1 MIVLLPLAAPA
12 DAFFD
17 PKDYFFP
24 KPLIEL
30 GGRPIIERVVENLS
44 TLADDVRFV
53 FVVRDEDCKG
63 FSLDR
68 VVTLA
73 AKGRAQVVRLA
84 EPTAGALCSC
94 LMAIDHIPE
103 DEPLVIANGDQIFD
117 IDLRAVIAGFE
128 REGLDQAVITFDSLH
143 PRWSYVRM
151 DGERIVE
158 AAEKRPISRD
168 AIAGFY
174 YFRRGGDF
182 TSAAMAAMKSG
193 ASVGGRYFISATLNE
208 AVLAGRGVGR
218 AVAPNDRYH
227 SFYSPQ
233 RLEQY
238 ERGLPPHP
246 AAQPPGA
253 RPSPPLV
260 VIPMAGQGSRFADAG
275 YDKPKPF
282 IDVAGRTMI
291 ETVMDNLKTPGADYL
306 LLARGEHLAREPQ
319 TVAALKATGVVD
331 FLTVDQLTEGAAC
344 TVLLARARID
354 GDRPILIANCDQV
367 IDFDCRQFVEDCA
380 RRGLDGSILVFRD
393 ADRDPKWSFARTGDD
408 GLVIE
413 VAEKKPI
420 SDLATVG
427 LYYFAR
433 GRDFVSAA
441 VDMIAR
447 NERVNN
453 EFYVCPV
460 YNHAIAQGLKIG
472 VFEIGADAMHGIGTP
487 GDLDAYLKL
496 AR

>member
-12 DAFFD
+12 DPFFD
-17 PKDYFFP
+17 PKEYFFP

-30 GGRPIIERVVENLS
+30 NGRPIIDHVVENLAD
-44 TLADDVRFV
+44 LADDVTFV
-53 FVVRDEDCKG
+53 FVLRDEDCES

-68 VVTLA
+68 VVALA
-73 AKGRAQVVRLA
+73 AKGRAKIARLSR
-84 EPTAGALCSC
+84 PTAGALCSC

-117 IDLRAVIAGFE
+117 IDLRSVIDGFQ
-128 REGLDQAVITFDSLH
+128 RRDLDQAILTFDSLH

-151 DGERIVE
+151 DGEDVVE
-158 AAEKRPISRD
+158 ATEKRPISRD

-182 TSAAMAAMKSG
+182 TSAAMAAIKSD
-193 ASVGGRYFISATLNE
+193 ASVGGRYFISATINE
-208 AVLAGRGVGR
+208 AVLAGRKVGR
-218 AVAPNDRYH
+218 TEIPAERYH

-238 ERGLPPHP
+238 ERSLAAAPPSR
-246 AAQPPGA
+246 AA
-253 RPSPPLV
+253 PLV
-260 VIPMAGQGSRFADAG
+260 VIPMAGQGSRFAEAG
-275 YDKPKPF
+275 YAKPKPF

-291 ETVMDNLKTPGADYL
+291 ETVMDNLKVPGADYL
-306 LLARGEHLAREPQ
+306 LLARGEHLEREPD
-319 TVAALKATGVVD
+319 TVAALKKTGVVD
-331 FLTVDQLTEGAAC
+331 FVTVDQLTEGATC
-344 TVLLARARID
+344 TVLLARAEID

-367 IDFDCRQFVEDCA
+367 IDFDCAEFVADCQ

-393 ADRDPKWSFARTGDD
+393 AEMNAKWSFARTDGK
-408 GLVIE
+408 GLVTD

-427 LYYFAR
+427 LYYFAK
-433 GRDFVSAA
+433 GRDFVAAA

-460 YNHAIAQGLKIG
+460 YNYAIAQGKRIG
-472 VFEIGADAMHGIGTP
+472 VYEISPDAMHGIGTP
-487 GDLDAYLKL
+487 ADLDTFLKTL
-496 AR
+496 ASRMPG

>member
-17 PKDYFFP
+17 SKDYFFP

-30 GGRPIIERVVENLS
+30 AGRPIIEHVVENLAS
-44 TLADDVRFV
+44 LADDVRFV
-53 FVVRDEDCKG
+53 FVVRDEDCAG

-73 AKGRAQVVRLA
+73 AKGGADVVRLS

-117 IDLRAVIAGFE
+117 IDLRAMIAGFE
-128 REGLDQAVITFDSLH
+128 RQGVDQAVITFDSLH

-182 TSAAMAAMKSG
+182 TSAAMSAVKSD
-193 ASVGGRYFISATLNE
+193 ASVGGRYFISATINE
-208 AVLAGRGVGR
+208 AVLAGRAVGR
-218 AVAPNDRYH
+218 AVVPNDRYH

-233 RLEQY
+233 RLDQY
-238 ERGLPPHP
+238 ERSLPPYAPAPVP
-246 AAQPPGA
+246 AA
-253 RPSPPLV
+253 PLV

-275 YDKPKPF
+275 YTKPKPF
-282 IDVAGRTMI
+282 IDVAGVTMI
-291 ETVMDNLKTPGADYL
+291 ERVMGNLKSPGADYL
-306 LLARGEHLAREPQ
+306 LLARGEHLDREPE
-319 TVAALKATGVVD
+319 TVAALKATGMVD
-331 FLTVDQLTEGAAC
+331 FLTVDRLTEGAAC
-344 TVLLARARID
+344 TVLLARAQID
-354 GDRPILIANCDQV
+354 ADRPILIANCDQI
-367 IDFDCRQFVEDCA
+367 IDFDCGEFVADCV

-393 ADRDPKWSFARTGDD
+393 ADKDPKWSFARTDD
-408 GLVIE
+408 QGLVVE

-420 SDLATVG
+420 SDFATVG

-433 GRDFVSAA
+433 GSDYVAA
-441 VDMIAR
+441 AIDMIAR
-447 NERVNN
+447 NDRANN

-460 YNHAIAQGLKIG
+460 YNYAIAQGKRIG
-472 VFEIGADAMHGIGTP
+472 VFEIAADAMHGIGTP
-487 GDLDAYLKL
+487 NDLDAYLKL
-496 AR
+496 L